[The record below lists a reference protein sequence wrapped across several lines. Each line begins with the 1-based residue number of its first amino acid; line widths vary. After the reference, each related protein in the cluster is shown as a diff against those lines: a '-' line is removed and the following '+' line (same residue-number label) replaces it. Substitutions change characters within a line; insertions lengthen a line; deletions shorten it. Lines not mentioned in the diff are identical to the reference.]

1 MLSKPLKDIIVIFCL
16 SLTFMFCDSKNEPG
30 MKTMNF
36 VYFSIV
42 TPSTWKFVTAEGL
55 DSFAGGIKME
65 YDDTAYFDL
74 GMYSDNLTEI
84 GKFYLNDSTI
94 FFATNEAP
102 QIQGDS
108 IAIYKNRKSNVV
120 WDSVAGY
127 KAKILSSVKP
137 GFGVTGIYIDSVWQG
152 NYSKVKF
159 SFSGKKLHPENEL
172 KFSVAIKTLKFYK
185 LQK

>member
-1 MLSKPLKDIIVIFCL
+1 MLKKILPYIFLFVCWP
-16 SLTFMFCDSKNEPG
+16 LTFVSCDSENDSG

-55 DSFAGGIKME
+55 DSFTGGIKME
-65 YDDTAYFDL
+65 YNDTAFFDL

-84 GKFYLNDSTI
+84 GKFNLNDSTI
-94 FFATNEAP
+94 IFATMEEP
-102 QIQGDS
+102 QIYGDS
-108 IAIYKNRKSNVV
+108 ISLYKDRKSNVV
-120 WDSVAGY
+120 WDSVAGL

-137 GFGVTGIYIDSVWQG
+137 GFGVTGIYIDSLWQG

-172 KFSVAIKTLKFYK
+172 KFSVAIKTLKFNTTVR
-185 LQK
+185 